1 MPASSSAP
9 IEPPA
14 LEPLASIATCK
25 EPNAH
30 HALFHHRHNLAGRD
44 DIRRPER
51 RANFPVPPKR
61 AKPDKAV
68 AAKADEAK
76 TLVEMRKKCA
86 RGHALLRMFCAN
98 ESDGIL
104 TVQPAP
110 KGQEDG
116 CD

>member
-9 IEPPA
+9 IEP
-14 LEPLASIATCK
+14 LASVATCK
-25 EPNAH
+25 EPNAIMRSFII
-30 HALFHHRHNLAGRD
+30 ATTSLAVTTSADLSAGP
-44 DIRRPER
+44 ISWCPQT
-51 RANFPVPPKR
+51 R

-76 TLVEMRKKCA
+76 TPVEMRKECA

-110 KGQEDG
+110 KGQHDW